1 MQLASFFY
9 LEGKNMML
17 FLIVLLF
24 CYGTYQLLCYLSMF
38 PSMFAGRM
46 TLRIAAV
53 SKLYFIDYVAI
64 AFAERLVKTYNL
76 QMTVGDYKNNFFNQ
90 KGIYFEDTILLI
102 SKLISF
108 IFGVIM
114 ALPLAFINIWIF
126 LLMLSVWFIFRLV
139 DIIKLRSFQKTNIK
153 NKDIVIMLS
162 HKLLLGVFFIAQIM
176 VILFMLT

>member
-1 MQLASFFY
+1 
-9 LEGKNMML
+9 
-17 FLIVLLF
+17 
-24 CYGTYQLLCYLSMF
+24 
-38 PSMFAGRM
+38 
-46 TLRIAAV
+46 
-53 SKLYFIDYVAI
+53 
-64 AFAERLVKTYNL
+64 
-76 QMTVGDYKNNFFNQ
+76 
-90 KGIYFEDTILLI
+90 
-102 SKLISF
+102 
-108 IFGVIM
+108 M